1 MSRQLR
7 SGRPSVPGP
16 LRSGLDRAGLSDVAE
31 MYWVKGMKVEEV
43 AKSIGV
49 SRSTVSRMLARARS
63 TGIIEFTVHRDA
75 DPTQGLADDFF
86 DRYSVRARIVPVEP
100 TATGRDRLDA
110 VATEAARHLDSLLGT
125 EMTLSVAWG
134 STVEAVSG
142 HLRERQ
148 IRGLRIVQFNGC
160 GNTQTMGISYMARIL
175 NRFQDATG
183 GSVDY
188 FPVPAFFDSTT
199 ARRAMWEE
207 RSIRRLLALRSRSDV
222 LLSSVGTF
230 SSELPGHLYRSHYLE
245 RADVETLINQH
256 VVGDLGTTFFRSDGS
271 TQGIP
276 TNARSTGMGFDE
288 LRRLPVRMVVVA
300 DPSKAGALR
309 SALAANV
316 VTDLVIDQESAR
328 ATLR

>member
-1 MSRQLR
+1 MPQQLNGRRR
-7 SGRPSVPGP
+7 STPAP
-16 LRSGLDRAGLSDVAE
+16 LRSGPDRAELADVAE
-31 MYWVKGMKVEEV
+31 MYWVKGTKVEEI

-63 TGIIEFTVHRDA
+63 SGIIEFTVRREA
-75 DPTQGLADDFF
+75 DSAQRLAEEFL
-86 DRYSVRARIVPVEP
+86 DRYSVRARIVPVEAA
-100 TATGRDRLDA
+100 ATGRARLDA
-110 VATEAARHLDSLLGT
+110 VAREAAHHLDSLLGT

-134 STVEAVSG
+134 STVEAVSS
-142 HLRERQ
+142 HLRERP

-160 GNTQTMGISYMARIL
+160 GNTQTMGISYMGRIL
-175 NRFQDATG
+175 NRFRDATG
-183 GSVDY
+183 GAVDY

-199 ARRAMWEE
+199 ARQAMWEE

-222 LLSSVGTF
+222 LLTSVGTF

-245 RADVETLINQH
+245 RTDIESLINQH

-271 TQGIP
+271 THGIP
-276 TNARSTGMGFDE
+276 TNARSTGMGFEE
-288 LRRLPVRMVVVA
+288 LRRLPVRVVVVA
-300 DPSKAGALR
+300 DPSKAEALR
-309 SALAANV
+309 SALAASV